1 MSYSEQLQRV
11 KEAKL
16 VHESIG
22 SRWQGDYNHP
32 MAIRERTHRKMI
44 SEYYDREIDRLTEL
58 AIQEKITEKLDNIDF
73 NVMLNGQKLTDAIA
87 REIVAD
93 FKTK

>member
-1 MSYSEQLQRV
+1 
-11 KEAKL
+11 
-16 VHESIG
+16 
-22 SRWQGDYNHP
+22 

-73 NVMLNGQKLTDAIA
+73 NVMLNG
-87 REIVAD
+87 
-93 FKTK
+93 